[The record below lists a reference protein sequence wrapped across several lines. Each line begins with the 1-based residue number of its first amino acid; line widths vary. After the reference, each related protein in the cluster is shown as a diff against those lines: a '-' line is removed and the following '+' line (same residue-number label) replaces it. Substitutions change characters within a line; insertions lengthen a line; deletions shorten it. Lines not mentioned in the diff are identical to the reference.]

1 MIFSCLSSV
10 LIIIAV
16 VCLFGLTPE
25 RVTDDLMQIITPN
38 DTMRD
43 KSRNLRGN
51 KKKHRLYRTL
61 AKMKTALAVTGKS
74 KQFTIVCCAS
84 LVLFAAGIIVSVL
97 IDNIF
102 LMPVLSVAFALIPF
116 FYTTSTLSY
125 YEKNTKEEL
134 ETALSII
141 TTSYVR
147 SGDVFADGIN
157 TKDEETEIEVK
168 RKVGMVFQNPDNQ
181 IIASI
186 VEEDV
191 AFGPENLGI
200 PPKEIKKRVEDA
212 LKAVDMWE
220 FRKSTPHHL
229 SGGQKQRIAIA
240 GIIAMQPECL
250 VLDEPTA
257 MLDPK
262 GRAEIISTLHRL
274 NRDKGITVVLIT
286 HYMEEA
292 ENADR
297 VIVMNDGEII
307 ADDKPKV
314 IFSDV
319 ERLKKVGLDVPQ
331 TAELLYN
338 LKKNGFAVDTH
349 ALSIKE
355 AAEQIISAL
364 HSEEK

>member
-1 MIFSCLSSV
+1 MDNIIEVKNVTYEYTDEEKTFAAVKNLS
-10 LIIIAV
+10 LNI
-16 VCLFGLTPE
+16 E
-25 RVTDDLMQIITPN
+25 RGSFTVILGHN
-38 DTMRD
+38 GSG
-43 KSRNLRGN
+43 KS
-51 KKKHRLYRTL
+51 TL
-61 AKMKTALAVTGKS
+61 AKMLNGLNKPT
-74 KQFTIVCCAS
+74 
-84 LVLFAAGIIVSVL
+84 
-97 IDNIF
+97 
-102 LMPVLSVAFALIPF
+102 
-116 FYTTSTLSY
+116 
-125 YEKNTKEEL
+125 
-134 ETALSII
+134 
-141 TTSYVR
+141 

-200 PPKEIKKRVEDA
+200 PPKEIEKRVEDA

-274 NRDKGITVVLIT
+274 NQDKGITVVLIT

>member
-1 MIFSCLSSV
+1 MDNIIEVKNVTYEYTDEEKTFAAVKNLS
-10 LIIIAV
+10 LNI
-16 VCLFGLTPE
+16 E
-25 RVTDDLMQIITPN
+25 RGSFTVILGHN
-38 DTMRD
+38 GSG
-43 KSRNLRGN
+43 KS
-51 KKKHRLYRTL
+51 TL
-61 AKMKTALAVTGKS
+61 AKMLNGLNKPT
-74 KQFTIVCCAS
+74 
-84 LVLFAAGIIVSVL
+84 
-97 IDNIF
+97 
-102 LMPVLSVAFALIPF
+102 
-116 FYTTSTLSY
+116 
-125 YEKNTKEEL
+125 
-134 ETALSII
+134 
-141 TTSYVR
+141 

-200 PPKEIKKRVEDA
+200 PPKEIEKRVEDA

-297 VIVMNDGEII
+297 ILVMNDGEII

>member
-1 MIFSCLSSV
+1 MDNIIEVKNVTYEYTDEEKTFAAVKNLS
-10 LIIIAV
+10 LNI
-16 VCLFGLTPE
+16 E
-25 RVTDDLMQIITPN
+25 RGSFTVILGHN
-38 DTMRD
+38 GSG
-43 KSRNLRGN
+43 KS
-51 KKKHRLYRTL
+51 TL
-61 AKMKTALAVTGKS
+61 AKMLNGLNKPT
-74 KQFTIVCCAS
+74 
-84 LVLFAAGIIVSVL
+84 
-97 IDNIF
+97 
-102 LMPVLSVAFALIPF
+102 
-116 FYTTSTLSY
+116 
-125 YEKNTKEEL
+125 
-134 ETALSII
+134 
-141 TTSYVR
+141 

-200 PPKEIKKRVEDA
+200 PPKEIEKRVEDA

-274 NRDKGITVVLIT
+274 NQDKGITVVLIT

-319 ERLKKVGLDVPQ
+319 ERLKKVGIDVPQ

>member
-1 MIFSCLSSV
+1 MDNILEVKNVTYEYTDEEKTFAAVKNLS
-10 LIIIAV
+10 LNI
-16 VCLFGLTPE
+16 E
-25 RVTDDLMQIITPN
+25 RGSFTVILGHN
-38 DTMRD
+38 GSG
-43 KSRNLRGN
+43 KS
-51 KKKHRLYRTL
+51 TL
-61 AKMKTALAVTGKS
+61 AKMLNGLNKPT
-74 KQFTIVCCAS
+74 
-84 LVLFAAGIIVSVL
+84 
-97 IDNIF
+97 
-102 LMPVLSVAFALIPF
+102 
-116 FYTTSTLSY
+116 
-125 YEKNTKEEL
+125 
-134 ETALSII
+134 
-141 TTSYVR
+141 

-157 TKDEETEIEVK
+157 TKDEKTEIEVK

-200 PPKEIKKRVEDA
+200 PPKEIEKRVEDA

-331 TAELLYN
+331 TAELLYI

-364 HSEEK
+364 HSEEN

>member
-1 MIFSCLSSV
+1 MDNILEVKNVTYEYTDEEKTFAAVKNLS
-10 LIIIAV
+10 LNI
-16 VCLFGLTPE
+16 E
-25 RVTDDLMQIITPN
+25 RGSFTVILGHN
-38 DTMRD
+38 GSG
-43 KSRNLRGN
+43 KS
-51 KKKHRLYRTL
+51 TL
-61 AKMKTALAVTGKS
+61 AKMLNGLNKPT
-74 KQFTIVCCAS
+74 
-84 LVLFAAGIIVSVL
+84 
-97 IDNIF
+97 
-102 LMPVLSVAFALIPF
+102 
-116 FYTTSTLSY
+116 
-125 YEKNTKEEL
+125 
-134 ETALSII
+134 
-141 TTSYVR
+141 

-157 TKDEETEIEVK
+157 TKDEKTEIEVK

-200 PPKEIKKRVEDA
+200 PPAEIEKRVEDA

>member
-1 MIFSCLSSV
+1 MDNIIEVKNVTYEYTDEEKTFAAVKNLS
-10 LIIIAV
+10 LNI
-16 VCLFGLTPE
+16 E
-25 RVTDDLMQIITPN
+25 RGSFTVILGHN
-38 DTMRD
+38 GSG
-43 KSRNLRGN
+43 KS
-51 KKKHRLYRTL
+51 TL
-61 AKMKTALAVTGKS
+61 AKMLNGLNKPT
-74 KQFTIVCCAS
+74 
-84 LVLFAAGIIVSVL
+84 
-97 IDNIF
+97 
-102 LMPVLSVAFALIPF
+102 
-116 FYTTSTLSY
+116 
-125 YEKNTKEEL
+125 
-134 ETALSII
+134 
-141 TTSYVR
+141 

-157 TKDEETEIEVK
+157 TKDEKTEIEVK

-200 PPKEIKKRVEDA
+200 PPKEIEKRVEDA

-274 NRDKGITVVLIT
+274 NRDMGITVVLIT

-314 IFSDV
+314 IFSNV